1 MSSMENLA
9 PAPATSTPAR
19 RPGATQADLTQGP
32 TSALIKLGEHVFEM
46 DKEGNI
52 RPYGD
57 KPTLEQQTMAES
69 LRGLV
74 KNSRASGSAA
84 TYTPISG
91 SHIYHG
97 VYTVDPQKWLGGL
110 LDTHQPDFTPDD
122 IQPHPTMPGAWI
134 FRNPD
139 DGSYQIYK

>member
-1 MSSMENLA
+1 MIN
-9 PAPATSTPAR
+9 
-19 RPGATQADLTQGP
+19 
-32 TSALIKLGEHVFEM
+32 LGEHVFEM
-46 DKEGNI
+46 DKERNI

-97 VYTVDPQKWLGGL
+97 VYSVDPQKRIGVL
-110 LDTHQPDFTPDD
+110 LDTHQHDFILDD
-122 IQPHPTMPGAWI
+122 LQPHRPMPCAGL
-134 FRNPD
+134 FCNP
-139 DGSYQIYK
+139 